1 MGPFILLE
9 DPLLPGLPFRREGL
23 WNPRRICAKT
33 DFSLFWTLWIPMPIF
48 RITARKKPNEVQQ
61 SSTVPDVPQTQVP
74 FCSFSLSVMTMGYKI
89 VLETVLARPRDCAT
103 NPAPCK
109 NCFLIGARNLG
120 FSTSPATPSLPELC
134 FGDRVLFN
142 W

>member
-61 SSTVPDVPQTQVP
+61 SSTVPDVPQTHVP

-89 VLETVLARPRDCAT
+89 VLETVLARPWDYAT
-103 NPAPCK
+103 SPAPCK
-109 NCFLIGARNLG
+109 NCFLIGARNLS